1 MPSSSAVPL
10 RPLDAQKQAD
20 DRVTIYLGRYQ
31 RVRENI
37 HRRESD
43 EDGDYRS

>member
-1 MPSSSAVPL
+1 
-10 RPLDAQKQAD
+10 
-20 DRVTIYLGRYQ
+20 GRYQ

>member
-1 MPSSSAVPL
+1 ML